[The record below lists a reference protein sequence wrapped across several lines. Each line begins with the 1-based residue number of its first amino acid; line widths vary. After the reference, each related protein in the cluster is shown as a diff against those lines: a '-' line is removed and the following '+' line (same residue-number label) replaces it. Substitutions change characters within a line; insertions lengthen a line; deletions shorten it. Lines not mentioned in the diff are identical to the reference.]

1 MDHQGIDESDR
12 VEAYVTGRL
21 GQEERDQFEAHLVDC
36 PECLARVE
44 AAQGLLRGL
53 RALDARSAAGSS
65 PTGGQRWARR
75 AEGALAVLGAS
86 AVVLLWGASRERR
99 LESALAE
106 ERAAR
111 AGERQEIAALTSRL
125 AAMEA
130 QRKEER
136 DAYARASGGIPVVSL
151 VATRGSPIPT
161 LALPRAG
168 VPAVLLVDR
177 ENPPRFAEY
186 LISIRGPD
194 GTEEIREEI
203 APSARNV
210 LALAVDPAQ
219 LRPGLHVLTV
229 EGLPDHVGTTRV
241 GRHRFQVVPAR

>member
-1 MDHQGIDESDR
+1 MDHQGLDESDR

-21 GQEERDQFEAHLVDC
+21 GQQERDQLEAHLVDC

-44 AAQGLLRGL
+44 AAQRLLRGL
-53 RALDARSAAGSS
+53 RALDARSAVASS
-65 PTGGQRWARR
+65 PWARR
-75 AEGALAVLGAS
+75 AGGALAVLAAS

-99 LESALAE
+99 LERALAE
-106 ERAAR
+106 ERAAH
-111 AGERQEIAALTSRL
+111 AGERQELAALTSRL

-136 DAYARASGGIPVVSL
+136 EASARASGRIPVLSL

-168 VPAVLLVDR
+168 LPAVLLVER
-177 ENPPRFAEY
+177 ESPPRFAEY
-186 LISIRGPD
+186 LVSIQGPD
-194 GTEEIREEI
+194 GTEEIREKI

-210 LALAVDPAQ
+210 LALAVDPAL

-229 EGLPDHVGTTRV
+229 EGLPDHVGATRV